1 MKKPLLLV
9 LVALVPALAGCNDC
23 DRAGCDSFSKRA
35 SAGIAQGV
43 AGAVSVESDAVADGC
58 QVCAFSEAGL
68 EIWPA
73 PADGRLAPGAAACP
87 LMAAPAFASL
97 TALEHYERQLDPG
110 QYLICVVGGKD
121 RPCIGIAVT
130 AGQVTTLNVKHV
142 YGPSIVAVL
151 DPGSTAFRSDSFT
164 CP

>member
-1 MKKPLLLV
+1 MKKPLLL
-9 LVALVPALAGCNDC
+9 LLALAPALVGCNDC
-23 DRAGCDSFSKRA
+23 DRGGCESFSKRA
-35 SAGIAQGV
+35 KAGIAQGV
-43 AGAVSVESDAVADGC
+43 AGTVSLESDAVADGC
-58 QVCAFSEAGL
+58 QICAFSEAGL
-68 EIWPA
+68 EIWST
-73 PADGRLAPGAAACP
+73 PADARLAPGAEACP

-97 TALEHYERQLDPG
+97 TALGHYERQLDPG
-110 QYLICVVGGKD
+110 QYLVCVVGGKD
-121 RPCIGIAVT
+121 RPCIGITVT